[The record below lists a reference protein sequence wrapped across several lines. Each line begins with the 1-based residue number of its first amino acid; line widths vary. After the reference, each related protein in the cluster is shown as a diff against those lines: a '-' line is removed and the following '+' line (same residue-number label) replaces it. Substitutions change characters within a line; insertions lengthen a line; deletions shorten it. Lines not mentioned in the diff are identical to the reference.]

1 MGPGPLVFFEKPLSF
16 VLLYFGPPVA
26 LVLLVLAVVGPKGR
40 PRVRPGAAQNRE
52 EEEAPDQ

>member
-1 MGPGPLVFFEKPLSF
+1 MVFFEKPLSF